1 VSTYEDEPDP
11 GFFEEPETLE
21 APRRPARRMR
31 RPGPGGPRG
40 PAPPP
45 PGAVALT
52 RLAGL
57 VALAIAIVV
66 GLVFWVQ
73 SCQGKSRR
81 PEYASYMDHVRSI
94 AQGSAGAGAAFENE
108 LSSPKLTVAGLQA
121 KLEQWSRQQQQ
132 EYDDALSLRPPG
144 PLQAAHQEVLATLQ
158 LRAIGLTGLADALAG
173 AGSSSTATVA
183 DALAGQA
190 QLLSASDIVWAELF
204 RLPAT
209 ETLTRLGVRG
219 VIAPPSQFVSN
230 PEVISSQSFGRLY
243 TRLKSTNS
251 SGHVTGLHGT
261 ELLGVEAVS
270 GGTTKTL
277 SPSTPT
283 TVDVANLIF
292 KVTFEDS
299 GNFQEVS
306 VRVTLTVSAAGQVVV
321 RKTQV
326 VPSIVP
332 QGRQTVSFGKL
343 NLPTQAYG
351 TATVRVA
358 IAKVPGE
365 TDLTNNK
372 AAYPVFFSLS
382 SGG

>member
-1 VSTYEDEPDP
+1 VSTYEDEPEP

-66 GLVFWVQ
+66 GLVFWVG
-73 SCQGKSRR
+73 SCQGQSRHD
-81 PEYASYMDHVRSI
+81 EYASYMNHVRSI
-94 AQGSAGAGAAFENE
+94 AQSSAAAGKAFANE
-108 LSSPKLTVAGLQA
+108 LSSPKLTLAGLQS

-132 EYDDALSLRPPG
+132 EYDEALRLRPPG

-158 LRAIGLTGLADALAG
+158 LRAIALAG
-173 AGSSSTATVA
+173 LANAIAGGGSSSNSTVA
-183 DALAGQA
+183 AELAGQA
-190 QLLSASDIVWAELF
+190 QYLTASDIVWSELF
-204 RLPAT
+204 RLPTT
-209 ETLTRLGVRG
+209 ETLKRLGVTG
-219 VIAPPSQFVSN
+219 VAPPPSTFVSN
-230 PEVISSQSFGRLY
+230 PVVISSGSFGLVY
-243 TRLKSTNS
+243 SRLKSTNS
-251 SGHVTGLHGT
+251 SGRVTGLHGT
-261 ELLGVEAVS
+261 ELLGVQAVS

-277 SPSTPT
+277 SPSAPT
-283 TVDVANLIF
+283 TVDVANLVF
-292 KVTFEDS
+292 KVTLEDS
-299 GNFQEVS
+299 GNFQEVG
-306 VRVTLTVSAAGQVVV
+306 VRVTLTVSAAGRIVLS
-321 RKTQV
+321 KKQV
-326 VPSIVP
+326 VPSIVA
-332 QGRQTVSFGKL
+332 QGRQTVSFGNL